1 MMSDFFSRAGRSI
14 LESFSHLRND
24 SRGVAAI
31 EYGLI
36 ASLIAVVI
44 VVVITT
50 IGTDLL
56 NLYNGMA
63 EGVQN
68 AASTKLTDSAV

>member
-1 MMSDFFSRAGRSI
+1 MMSDFFRRTGRSI
-14 LESFSHLRND
+14 LGSFSLLRND

-44 VVVITT
+44 VVVVTT

-56 NLYNGMA
+56 NLYNRVG
-63 EGVQN
+63 EGVRN
-68 AASTKLTDSAV
+68 AASTK